1 MGYKCFFKV
10 LESNYWRD
18 CPITTDDAKRA
29 LHIYGTDIVMLRGKA
44 TKEILDKMVLQNIMN
59 NSRKWNYDMKKI
71 GSTLEHELH

>member
-1 MGYKCFFKV
+1 MGYKCFFKL

-44 TKEILDKMVLQNIMN
+44 TKEKPKAINNTAYVNIPKTIQDHHPN
-59 NSRKWNYDMKKI
+59 IRA
-71 GSTLEHELH
+71 T